1 MAGKGTRLRPFTL
14 TCPKPLLQINDKPIV
29 EHLIDQITSK
39 LTTKIDEIIYI
50 LGDEAYFNS
59 DVVTSLTLI
68 AKKYNAKTKVYR
80 QLDQLGTGH
89 AIMCAEDS
97 LEGPSIIAYADTMIQ
112 GQISIDSDVDGIIWV
127 KKVENPS
134 SYGVVK
140 LDEKQ
145 NITDLIEKPQDYIS
159 DLAVVGIYYFKDIS
173 IIKNEL
179 KIHLNQKLSPGK
191 EYLLNYGIERM
202 IEKKKVFKSQEIETW
217 MDCGTPKL
225 LIDSAKKIM
234 ESQIILDENNSF
246 LKSGNVKITQPVF
259 IGKNVK
265 IKDSKIGPFVSI
277 GDNTDISN
285 SNIES
290 TLIYKSVKVSN
301 ADIKNSILGA
311 YSVYDGSN
319 KEIFLGDY
327 SQINNNEDN

>member
-1 MAGKGTRLRPFTL
+1 
-14 TCPKPLLQINDKPIV
+14 
-29 EHLIDQITSK
+29 
-39 LTTKIDEIIYI
+39 
-50 LGDEAYFNS
+50 
-59 DVVTSLTLI
+59 
-68 AKKYNAKTKVYR
+68 
-80 QLDQLGTGH
+80 
-89 AIMCAEDS
+89 
-97 LEGPSIIAYADTMIQ
+97 
-112 GQISIDSDVDGIIWV
+112 
-127 KKVENPS
+127 
-134 SYGVVK
+134 
-140 LDEKQ
+140 
-145 NITDLIEKPQDYIS
+145 
-159 DLAVVGIYYFKDIS
+159 
-173 IIKNEL
+173 
-179 KIHLNQKLSPGK
+179 
-191 EYLLNYGIERM
+191 M